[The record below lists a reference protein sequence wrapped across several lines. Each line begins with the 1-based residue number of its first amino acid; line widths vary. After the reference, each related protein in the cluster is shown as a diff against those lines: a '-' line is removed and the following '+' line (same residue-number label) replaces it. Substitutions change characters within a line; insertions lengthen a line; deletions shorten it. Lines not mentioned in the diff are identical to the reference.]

1 MFDWLEDLF
10 VQQWLQ
16 TLGWAAGVALAVQI
30 AGVVGGG
37 PATKSA
43 ASAVG
48 ITLGFMAG
56 LFTVLDQLPALPP
69 DERWQ
74 WCGWLTVGSLLLLMF
89 EERHG
94 SAAMVRF
101 VVQLGLVVALVWW
114 VIAPSSRA
122 ADWSP
127 LTAQIAYLGGGLGLL
142 LMVIVGEARAATQPV
157 WRSLLPCVVTGA
169 ATVAIFASGISDK
182 LARSTAGLTAALLT
196 SLLLA
201 LAHRSAPPART
212 AQSVAAICFAAL
224 LGYAWAASA
233 VSDTAAL
240 LLVASWASQLFP
252 YRPANTG
259 YTIATVGVVPAVA
272 SLLAWYLRTPA
283 AAT

>member
-16 TLGWAAGVALAVQI
+16 TLGWAAGVALAVQV
-30 AGVVGGG
+30 AGVLGGG

-48 ITLGFMAG
+48 LALGFMAG

-74 WCGWLTVGSLLLLMF
+74 WCGWLTVAALLLLMF

-101 VVQLGLVVALVWW
+101 VVHLGLVVALLWW
-114 VIAPSSRA
+114 VVRPSSRA

-127 LTAQIAYLGGGLGLL
+127 LTAQIAYLGSGLALL
-142 LMVIVGEARAATQPV
+142 VVLLVGEARTATQPA

-169 ATVAIFASGISDK
+169 ATVAIFAGGVSDK
-182 LARSTAGLTAALLT
+182 LARCTAGLTAALLT

-212 AQSVAAICFAAL
+212 TQSVAALCFASL
-224 LGYAWAASA
+224 LGYAWAASSL
-233 VSDTAAL
+233 SDTAAL
-240 LLVASWASQLFP
+240 LLIASWASQLLP
-252 YRPANTG
+252 YRPAATG
-259 YTIATVGVVPAVA
+259 YTIATVGVLPAVA
-272 SLLAWYLRTPA
+272 SLLAWWLRSPA